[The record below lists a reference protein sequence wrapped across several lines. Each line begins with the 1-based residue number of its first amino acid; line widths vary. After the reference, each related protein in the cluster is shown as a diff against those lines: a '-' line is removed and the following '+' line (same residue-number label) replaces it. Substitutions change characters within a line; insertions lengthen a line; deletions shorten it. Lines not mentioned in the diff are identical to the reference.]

1 MIDEIHHVRYKKGII
16 ELVCYGSIEKPK
28 CFTVKLK
35 ATRKTDEQKMGNLS
49 DVLSDLID
57 NNY

>member
-16 ELVCYGSIEKPK
+16 ELDCYRYTEKPTYI
-28 CFTVKLK
+28 TVKLK
-35 ATRKTDEQKMGNLS
+35 ATRKTDEQKIADLS
-49 DVLSDLID
+49 DALSDLID